1 MKKILSLILVLIFI
15 LCMFAGCK
23 PKIEDTEEYK
33 TIAMLIENYER
44 EAFGKYSYAI
54 TDAQYIKDFHLQG
67 YNMIIETSD
76 GKYHTT
82 SDEDLMR
89 STASHDMYIVVT
101 LTKTQ
106 TGVKTFVTYVYLSER
121 GWKKLDEEIEKLK

>member
-1 MKKILSLILVLIFI
+1 MKKIISLILVLVFT

-33 TIAMLIENYER
+33 TIAMLIENLER
-44 EAFGKYSYAI
+44 EEFGKWSYEI

-67 YNMIIETSD
+67 YNMIIETAD

-82 SDEDLMR
+82 SGEDLMS
-89 STASHDMYIVVT
+89 STASHDMYIVVP
-101 LTKTQ
+101 
-106 TGVKTFVTYVYLSER
+106 
-121 GWKKLDEEIEKLK
+121 